1 MGQKKST
8 VRSHLVRLKAPWK
21 MSLDVTKYPSRDLI
35 PFPVLPPICC
45 VTKSLPLS
53 PHCGDFP
60 QPRFHLVPTQDPRR
74 QEFPP
79 PARLEPT
86 TTGLDMSWSSR
97 LYCSQM
103 LHAISSEDRAQIRR
117 MAVLSASLMF
127 CTFES
132 SSNSSQAVNLLKWK
146 PGQ

>member
-1 MGQKKST
+1 
-8 VRSHLVRLKAPWK
+8 

-35 PFPVLPPICC
+35 LFPVLPLICC
-45 VTKSLPLS
+45 VTKSLPLFS
-53 PHCGDFP
+53 PLWP
-60 QPRFHLVPTQDPRR
+60 
-74 QEFPP
+74 FPP
-79 PARLEPT
+79 APVSFISHSRPQKAGILPAARVEPT
-86 TTGLDMSWSSR
+86 TTGLDESWSSR
-97 LYCSQM
+97 HYCSQM

-132 SSNSSQAVNLLKWK
+132 SSNSLQAVNLLKWK